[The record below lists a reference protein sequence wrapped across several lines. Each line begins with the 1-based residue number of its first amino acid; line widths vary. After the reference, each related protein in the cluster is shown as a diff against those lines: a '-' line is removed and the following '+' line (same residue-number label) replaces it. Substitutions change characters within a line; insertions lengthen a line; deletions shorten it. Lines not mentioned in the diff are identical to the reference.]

1 MCEKSGEGNEE
12 RSHTAKGGLRSL
24 SRSRSSSHSSRYPT
38 AKKEKNA
45 ANMSGV
51 LPTDE
56 CKAEFANLKNKRA
69 YKFITFKINV
79 EAGKTEVLDL
89 HKKEV
94 RFET

>member
-1 MCEKSGEGNEE
+1 
-12 RSHTAKGGLRSL
+12 
-24 SRSRSSSHSSRYPT
+24 
-38 AKKEKNA
+38 
-45 ANMSGV
+45 MSGV